1 MFSEEGTMMRF
12 AALLLFG
19 LVVTSGLAADY
30 PARPIRLIVPYPPG
44 GTLDV
49 LARGI
54 GPELTTQLGQPIV
67 IENRSGAAGA
77 IGTEAAAKASPDGYT
92 LLIGGGSGTAVHALL
107 RNVPYDPVKA
117 FSPIG
122 TLATYP
128 SVLIVN
134 PGTPAKS
141 VQELIALAKASPG
154 KMSYGSPGTGNINN
168 LVGELF
174 KSLAGVDIVHVPYK
188 GAALVITDVVAG
200 HVPVGFVL
208 LPGAMGQLR
217 SGKLRALAVTTEE
230 RVSAVP
236 DVPTMRQAGVRDLV
250 LFDWSGLFAPA
261 GTPKD
266 VIARLSA
273 EVRKVVLSPQ
283 MRQRSVEQGFEP
295 KALSGEEMAALMKS
309 DAEKWARIVKQTGT
323 RLE

>member
-1 MFSEEGTMMRF
+1 MMRLT
-12 AALLLFG
+12 ALLILQ
-19 LVVTSGLAADY
+19 LVFTSGLAADY
-30 PARPIRLIVPYPPG
+30 PTRPIRLIVPYPPG

-54 GPELTTQLGQPIV
+54 GPELTTQLGQPLV

-77 IGTEAAAKASPDGYT
+77 IGTEAAAKAAPDGYT
-92 LLIGGGSGTAVHALL
+92 LLIGGGSGTAVQALL

-154 KMSYGSPGTGNINN
+154 KLSYGSPGTGNINN

-188 GAALVITDVVAG
+188 GAALVITDVDRWA
-200 HVPVGFVL
+200 
-208 LPGAMGQLR
+208 
-217 SGKLRALAVTTEE
+217 RADGI
-230 RVSAVP
+230 R
-236 DVPTMRQAGVRDLV
+236 
-250 LFDWSGLFAPA
+250 APA
-261 GTPKD
+261 GRHGPLALRQAAG
-266 VIARLSA
+266 ARGHHRRAGERDARPADDEPSRCA
-273 EVRKVVLSPQ
+273 RPRAVRLVGIV
-283 MRQRSVEQGFEP
+283 RAG
-295 KALSGEEMAALMKS
+295 G
-309 DAEKWARIVKQTGT
+309 DAEGRDRAAERGSQEGGLVAADAPALG
-323 RLE
+323 RAGL

>member
-1 MFSEEGTMMRF
+1 MMRF
-12 AALLLFG
+12 TALLILQ
-19 LVVTSGLAADY
+19 LVFTSGLAADY

-77 IGTEAAAKASPDGYT
+77 IGTEAAAKAAPDGYT

-154 KMSYGSPGTGNINN
+154 KLSYGSPGTGNINN

-236 DVPTMRQAGVRDLV
+236 DVPTMRQAGLRDLV

-266 VIARLSA
+266 VIARLST
-273 EVRKVVLSPQ
+273 EVKKVVSSPP

-295 KALSGEEMAALMKS
+295 KALSAEEMTALIKS
-309 DAEKWARIVKQTGT
+309 DAEKWARIIKQTGT

>member
-1 MFSEEGTMMRF
+1 M
-12 AALLLFG
+12 
-19 LVVTSGLAADY
+19 
-30 PARPIRLIVPYPPG
+30 
-44 GTLDV
+44 
-49 LARGI
+49 
-54 GPELTTQLGQPIV
+54 
-67 IENRSGAAGA
+67 
-77 IGTEAAAKASPDGYT
+77 
-92 LLIGGGSGTAVHALL
+92 
-107 RNVPYDPVKA
+107 
-117 FSPIG
+117 
-122 TLATYP
+122 
-128 SVLIVN
+128 
-134 PGTPAKS
+134 KS

-154 KMSYGSPGTGNINN
+154 KLSYGSPGTGNINN

-236 DVPTMRQAGVRDLV
+236 DVPTMGQAGVPDLV

-273 EVRKVVLSPQ
+273 EVKKVVLSPQ
-283 MRQRSVEQGFEP
+283 MRKRSVEQGFEP
-295 KALSGEEMAALMKS
+295 KALSAEEMTALMAS

>member
-1 MFSEEGTMMRF
+1 VSRSKRF
-12 AALLLFG
+12 TVSVLLLFG
-19 LVVTSGLAADY
+19 FVVAPVVAADY
-30 PARPIRLIVPYPPG
+30 PVRPIRLIVPYPPG
-44 GTLDV
+44 GTLDI

-67 IENRSGAAGA
+67 IENRPGAAGA
-77 IGTEAAAKASPDGYT
+77 IGADVVAKATPDGYT
-92 LLIGGGSGTAVHALL
+92 LLIGGGSGTAVQALL

-122 TLATYP
+122 TLATFP

-134 PGTPAKS
+134 SATPAKS

-154 KMSYGSPGTGNINN
+154 KLSYGSPGTGNINN

-188 GAALVITDVVAG
+188 GAALVITDVIAG

-236 DVPTMRQAGVRDLV
+236 DVPSMREAGVRDLV

-261 GTPKD
+261 GTPTT
-266 VIARLSA
+266 VITRLGA
-273 EVRKVVLSPQ
+273 EVKKVVLSPQ

-295 KALSGEEMAALMKS
+295 KALSVEEMAALIKS
-309 DAEKWARIVKQTGT
+309 DADKWARIVKETGI

>member
-1 MFSEEGTMMRF
+1 MRF

-19 LVVTSGLAADY
+19 LVVTPCLGADY
-30 PARPIRLIVPYPPG
+30 PTRPIRLIVPYPPG

-54 GPELTTQLGQPIV
+54 GPELTTRLGQPIV

-107 RNVPYDPVKA
+107 RNVPFDPVKA

-122 TLATYP
+122 ALATYP

-154 KMSYGSPGTGNINN
+154 KLSYGSPGTGNINN

-236 DVPTMRQAGVRDLV
+236 DVPTMRQAGVPDLV

-273 EVRKVVLSPQ
+273 EVRKVVSSPP

-295 KALSGEEMAALMKS
+295 KALSAEEMAALMKS
-309 DAEKWARIVKQTGT
+309 DVEKWTRIIKQTGT

>member
-1 MFSEEGTMMRF
+1 MMRF

-19 LVVTSGLAADY
+19 LVVTPGLAADY

-77 IGTEAAAKASPDGYT
+77 IGTEAAAKAAPDGYT

-128 SVLIVN
+128 SV
-134 PGTPAKS
+134 
-141 VQELIALAKASPG
+141 
-154 KMSYGSPGTGNINN
+154 
-168 LVGELF
+168 
-174 KSLAGVDIVHVPYK
+174 
-188 GAALVITDVVAG
+188 
-200 HVPVGFVL
+200 
-208 LPGAMGQLR
+208 R
-217 SGKLRALAVTTEE
+217 SSTLE
-230 RVSAVP
+230 R
-236 DVPTMRQAGVRDLV
+236 R
-250 LFDWSGLFAPA
+250 
-261 GTPKD
+261 
-266 VIARLSA
+266 
-273 EVRKVVLSPQ
+273 
-283 MRQRSVEQGFEP
+283 
-295 KALSGEEMAALMKS
+295 
-309 DAEKWARIVKQTGT
+309 
-323 RLE
+323 

>member
-1 MFSEEGTMMRF
+1 MIRF
-12 AALLLFG
+12 IALVLFG
-19 LVVTSGLAADY
+19 VVVTSSVAAADY
-30 PARPIRLIVPYPPG
+30 PTRPIRLVVPYPPG
-44 GTLDV
+44 GTLDI

-54 GPELTTQLGQPIV
+54 GPELTAQLGQPVV
-67 IENRSGAAGA
+67 IENRPGAAGA
-77 IGTEAAAKASPDGYT
+77 IGTEAAAKAAPDGYT
-92 LLIGGGSGTAVHALL
+92 LLIGGGSGSAVHALL

-122 TLATYP
+122 TLASYP

-134 PGTPAKS
+134 PGTQAKS
-141 VQELIALAKASPG
+141 VQELISLAKASPG
-154 KMSYGSPGTGNINN
+154 KYSYGSPGTGNINN

-174 KSLAGVDIVHVPYK
+174 KLLAGVDILHVPYK

-200 HVPVGFVL
+200 HIPAGFVL
-208 LPGAMGQLR
+208 LPGAVSQLR
-217 SGKLRALAVTTEE
+217 SGKLRALAVTTEQ
-230 RVSAVP
+230 RVTAVP
-236 DVPTMRQAGVRDLV
+236 DVPTMKEAGVPDLV

-261 GTPKD
+261 GTPSS

-283 MRQRSVEQGFEP
+283 MRQRSVEHGFEP
-295 KALSGEEMAALMKS
+295 KALSAGEMAALIKS
-309 DAEKWARIVKQTGT
+309 DVEKWTRIVKQTGT

>member
-1 MFSEEGTMMRF
+1 MMRF
-12 AALLLFG
+12 TALLILQ
-19 LVVTSGLAADY
+19 LVFTSGLAADY

-77 IGTEAAAKASPDGYT
+77 IGTEAAAKAAPDGYT
-92 LLIGGGSGTAVHALL
+92 LLIGGGSGTAVQALL

-117 FSPIG
+117 FTPIG

-154 KMSYGSPGTGNINN
+154 KLSYGSPGTGNINN

-174 KSLAGVDIVHVPYK
+174 KSLAGVDIVHIPYK

-273 EVRKVVLSPQ
+273 EVKKVVSSPQ

-295 KALSGEEMAALMKS
+295 KALSAEEMAALMKS
-309 DAEKWARIVKQTGT
+309 DVEKWTRIIKQTGT

>member
-1 MFSEEGTMMRF
+1 MRF

-19 LVVTSGLAADY
+19 LVVTSGFAADY
-30 PARPIRLIVPYPPG
+30 PTRPIRLIVPYPPG

-49 LARGI
+49 LARCI

-77 IGTEAAAKASPDGYT
+77 IGTEAAAKAAPDGYT

-154 KMSYGSPGTGNINN
+154 KLSYGSPGTGNINN

-250 LFDWSGLFAPA
+250 LYDWSGLFAPA

>member
-1 MFSEEGTMMRF
+1 MMRF
-12 AALLLFG
+12 TALLILQ
-19 LVVTSGLAADY
+19 LVFTSGLAADY

-54 GPELTTQLGQPIV
+54 GPELMTQLGQPIV

-77 IGTEAAAKASPDGYT
+77 IGTEAAAKAAPDGYT
-92 LLIGGGSGTAVHALL
+92 LLIGGGSGTAVQALL

-117 FSPIG
+117 FTPIG

-154 KMSYGSPGTGNINN
+154 KLSYGSPGTGNINN

-174 KSLAGVDIVHVPYK
+174 KSLAGVDIVHIPYK

-273 EVRKVVLSPQ
+273 EVKKVVSSPQ

-295 KALSGEEMAALMKS
+295 KALSAEEMAALMKS
-309 DAEKWARIVKQTGT
+309 DVEKWTRIIKQTGT

>member
-1 MFSEEGTMMRF
+1 MMRF

-30 PARPIRLIVPYPPG
+30 PTRPIRLIVPYPPG
-44 GTLDV
+44 GTLDI

-67 IENRSGAAGA
+67 IENRPGAAGA

-92 LLIGGGSGTAVHALL
+92 LLIGGGSGSAVHALL

-117 FSPIG
+117 FTPIG

-154 KMSYGSPGTGNINN
+154 KLSYGSPGTGNINN

-250 LFDWSGLFAPA
+250 LFDWSGLFAPV

>member
-1 MFSEEGTMMRF
+1 MMRF
-12 AALLLFG
+12 TVLLILQ
-19 LVVTSGLAADY
+19 LVATSGLAADY
-30 PARPIRLIVPYPPG
+30 PTRPIRLIVPYPPG

-54 GPELTTQLGQPIV
+54 GPELTTQLRQPIV

-77 IGTEAAAKASPDGYT
+77 IGTEAAAKAAPDGYT

-154 KMSYGSPGTGNINN
+154 KLSYGSPGTGNINN

-273 EVRKVVLSPQ
+273 EVKKVVSSPQ

-295 KALSGEEMAALMKS
+295 KALSAEEMAALMKS
-309 DAEKWARIVKQTGT
+309 DVEKWTRIIKQTGT
-323 RLE
+323 RLD

>member
-1 MFSEEGTMMRF
+1 MMRF

-30 PARPIRLIVPYPPG
+30 PTRPIRLIVPYPPG

-77 IGTEAAAKASPDGYT
+77 IGTEAAAKASPDAYT
-92 LLIGGGSGTAVHALL
+92 LLIGGGSGSAVHALL

-154 KMSYGSPGTGNINN
+154 KLSYGSPGTGNINN

-217 SGKLRALAVTTEE
+217 SGKLRALAVTTED

-261 GTPKD
+261 GTPND